1 MDAFP
6 AAIFLVDHNLHL
18 LRSNAAARQRLDVN
32 GDSFLRLLTQGAGG
46 SAEDLRR
53 QAKEAIATGTRTT
66 LLLKP
71 SSPDALICSILPL
84 RRGKEALALAAI
96 TRLVAG
102 SSDVVF
108 HLRRLYRLS
117 NAEAEIAAATAT
129 GMDVVQLAE
138 ARGVSVHT
146 LRAQTASIKA
156 KMSLS
161 RMSEVA
167 VTVGR
172 IEAAVTWL

>member
-6 AAIFLVDHNLHL
+6 AAIVLVDENLHL
-18 LRSNAAARQRLDVN
+18 LRGNASARQRLDHQN
-32 GDSFLRLLTQGAGG
+32 GDSFLRLLGQGAGG
-46 SAEDLRR
+46 SAQDLRR
-53 QAKEAIATGTRTT
+53 QAKEAILKGIRTT

-71 SSPDALICSILPL
+71 LSPDALICSVLPF
-84 RRGKEALALAAI
+84 RRAGEALALVAI
-96 TRLVAG
+96 TQLVAG
-102 SSDVVF
+102 SPDVVS

-138 ARGVSVHT
+138 VRGVSIHT

-167 VTVGR
+167 VTVG
-172 IEAAVTWL
+172 